1 MDTVP
6 TRERSRAE
14 KQVRHLVRQRPAS
27 YFLKPYS
34 EDKCVKVNVDSTY
47 PHSKFNYGAKG
58 MEDVSTLGTLGVSG
72 SSTDGTSGSSG
83 KSGTSGS
90 SGILGRDTQADSEAT
105 AANPSNTLRALVM
118 VSLSRISL
126 NDFRFNR

>member
-1 MDTVP
+1 MGVYVDTVS
-6 TRERSRAE
+6 TREQSRAE
-14 KQVRHLVRQRPAS
+14 KQVRHLVRQRPAG

-72 SSTDGTSGSSG
+72 SSTDGTSGR
-83 KSGTSGS
+83 SGTSGS
-90 SGILGRDTQADSEAT
+90 SGTFGSDTHADSEA
-105 AANPSNTLRALVM
+105 AAAIPSNTLKGLV
-118 VSLSRISL
+118 IFE
-126 NDFRFNR
+126 DFRINRRWC